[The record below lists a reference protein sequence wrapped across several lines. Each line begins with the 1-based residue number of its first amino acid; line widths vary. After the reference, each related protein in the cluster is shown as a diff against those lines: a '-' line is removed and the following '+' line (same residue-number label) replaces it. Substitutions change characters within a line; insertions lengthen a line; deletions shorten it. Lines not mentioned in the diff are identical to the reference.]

1 MAMTRKDD
9 LLKRLNDLLESGRF
23 PSQSRLPPE
32 RELAEEL
39 GTTRTNL
46 RPALAVLEAEGKIW
60 RHVGRGTFV
69 GRRSPAAG
77 APALNLLM
85 QATNPTE
92 IMETRLIIEPRVAG
106 LAALRATA
114 GDIAHLQH
122 CLEKGIASVTDIKTY
137 ELWDATLHEAIAESS
152 HSTLLGALLKALSAL
167 RESDALWG
175 RLKQAS
181 LTRERQHIYNDQ
193 HRRCVETI
201 SNRDANAAE
210 TAMREHLSTVQ
221 MDLFGRHSDV
231 R

>member
-1 MAMTRKDD
+1 MASKDD
-9 LLKRLNDLLESGRF
+9 LLKRLNGILESGRF
-23 PSQSRLPPE
+23 PNQSRLPPE
-32 RELAEEL
+32 RELAVEL
-39 GTTRTNL
+39 GTTRTHL

-60 RHVGRGTFV
+60 RHVGQGTFV
-69 GRRSPAAG
+69 GRRSPAG

-85 QATNPTE
+85 QTTNPTE
-92 IMETRLIIEPRVAG
+92 IMETRLIIEPQVAG

-114 GDIAHLQH
+114 GDLAHLH
-122 CLEKGIASVTDIKTY
+122 RCLEKGIASVTDIKTY
-137 ELWDATLHEAIAESS
+137 ELWDAGLHEAIAESS
-152 HSTLLGALLKALSAL
+152 HSALLGALLKALSAL

-181 LTRERQHIYNDQ
+181 LTRERQYVYNDQ

-201 SNRDANAAE
+201 CNRDATAAE
-210 TAMREHLSTVQ
+210 AAMREHLSTVQ

>member
-1 MAMTRKDD
+1 MTHKDD
-9 LLKRLNDLLESGRF
+9 LLKRLNALLESGRF
-23 PSQSRLPPE
+23 PNQSRLPPE
-32 RELAEEL
+32 RELAAEL

-60 RHVGRGTFV
+60 RHVGQGTFV
-69 GRRSPAAG
+69 GRHSPTG

-85 QATNPTE
+85 KATNPTE
-92 IMETRLIIEPRVAG
+92 IMEARLIIEPRVAG

-114 GDIAHLQH
+114 GDVAQLRR

-137 ELWDATLHEAIAESS
+137 ELWDASLHEAIAEAS
-152 HSTLLGALLKALSAL
+152 HSALLSALLKALSGL

-181 LTRERQHIYNDQ
+181 LTRERQYVYNDQ

-201 SNRDANAAE
+201 SNRDATAAE
-210 TAMREHLSTVQ
+210 AAMREHLSTVQ
-221 MDLFGRHSDV
+221 MDLFSHHADV

>member
-1 MAMTRKDD
+1 MGPKDD
-9 LLKRLNDLLESGRF
+9 LLQHLNDLLDSGRF
-23 PSQSRLPPE
+23 PNQSRLPPE
-32 RELAEEL
+32 RELADEL

-46 RPALAVLEAEGKIW
+46 RSALAVLEAEGKIW

-69 GRRSPAAG
+69 GRPAPTNEPG
-77 APALNLLM
+77 LNLLLE
-85 QATNPTE
+85 ATNPTE
-92 IMETRLIIEPRVAG
+92 IMEARLIIEPRVAG

-114 GDIAHLQH
+114 GDIAHLRR

-137 ELWDATLHEAIAESS
+137 ELWDATLHEAIAEAS
-152 HSTLLGALLKALSAL
+152 HSVLLNALLKALSGL

-175 RLKQAS
+175 RLKKAS
-181 LTRERQHIYNDQ
+181 LTRERQYNYNDQ

-201 SNRDANAAE
+201 GDRDAEAAE
-210 TAMREHLSTVQ
+210 IAMREHLQTVQ

>member
-1 MAMTRKDD
+1 MIRKAE
-9 LLKRLNDLLESGRF
+9 LLNRLNALLDSGRF
-23 PSQSRLPPE
+23 PNQSRLPPE
-32 RELAEEL
+32 RDLAIEL

-46 RPALAVLEAEGKIW
+46 RAALAVLEAEGKIW

-69 GRRSPAAG
+69 GSRSPDG

-85 QATNPTE
+85 KATNPTE
-92 IMETRLIIEPRVAG
+92 IMEARLIIEPRVAA

-114 GDIAHLQH
+114 ADIAHLER
-122 CLEKGIASVTDIKTY
+122 CLGKGIASVTDIKTY
-137 ELWDATLHEAIAESS
+137 ELWDASLHEAIAEAS

-175 RLKQAS
+175 RLKEAS
-181 LTRERQHIYNDQ
+181 LTRERRYVYNDQ

-201 SNRDANAAE
+201 GNRDATAAE
-210 TAMREHLSTVQ
+210 AAMREHLATVQ
-221 MDLFGRHSDV
+221 MDLFGRHADV

>member
-1 MAMTRKDD
+1 MTNKDD
-9 LLKRLNDLLESGRF
+9 LLKRLNDLLESGQF
-23 PSQSRLPPE
+23 PNQSRLPPE
-32 RELAEEL
+32 RELARNL

-60 RHVGRGTFV
+60 RHVGQGTFV
-69 GRRSPAAG
+69 GRRAPAG

-92 IMETRLIIEPRVAG
+92 IMEARLIIEPRVAG

-114 GDIAHLQH
+114 GDLTHLQR
-122 CLEKGIASVTDIKTY
+122 CLEKGIAAVTDIKTY
-137 ELWDATLHEAIAESS
+137 ELWDASLHEAIAESS
-152 HSTLLGALLKALSAL
+152 HSALLGALLKALSAL

-181 LTRERQHIYNDQ
+181 LTRERQYVYNDQ

-201 SNRDANAAE
+201 ANRDAAAAE
-210 TAMREHLSTVQ
+210 SAMREHLATVQ